1 MPMCKTPKNEL
12 PENVIKG
19 PWKAKSKKDV
29 VLPEHDVIEMQ
40 ENLMFCDNLIAAV
53 MVQLIHSI
61 GENGFDVHE
70 DAFLKDMGFII
81 EAVRSTLYRDIG
93 YNHPMGKVMAAFTKS
108 NIDPKGEVGDG
119 FELPGLD
126 DAKIR
131 KLIEDLDEEEED
143 PDTSA

>member
-1 MPMCKTPKNEL
+1 MEIRDASINDWELLHEFFKVTGVPVLFNTSFNLGGEPIVESPVDAVKT
-12 PENVIKG
+12 
-19 PWKAKSKKDV
+19 
-29 VLPEHDVIEMQ
+29 
-40 ENLMFCDNLIAAV
+40 
-53 MVQLIHSI
+53 
-61 GENGFDVHE
+61 
-70 DAFLKDMGFII
+70 
-81 EAVRSTLYRDIG
+81 
-93 YNHPMGKVMAAFTKS
+93 FTKS

>member
-1 MPMCKTPKNEL
+1 
-12 PENVIKG
+12 
-19 PWKAKSKKDV
+19 
-29 VLPEHDVIEMQ
+29 MQ
-40 ENLMFCDNLIAAV
+40 ENLMFCDNLTEAV

-108 NIDPKGEVGDG
+108 NIAPKVEV
-119 FELPGLD
+119 
-126 DAKIR
+126 
-131 KLIEDLDEEEED
+131 
-143 PDTSA
+143 